1 MDMIGSCYI
10 DLWMELSSPANDT
23 RGLFATAIST
33 QTDKGIPD
41 ASQTSAIENIK
52 EGRCAIAEHV
62 ILRFPL
68 TSPLICKTL
77 FSAVGVTA
85 FGSPSCSTTFRSLL
99 VLNAKKEAAAMI
111 KGYCDMFATPID
123 QRLIARSECRALGA

>member
-1 MDMIGSCYI
+1 MDMIAAS
-10 DLWMELSSPANDT
+10 M
-23 RGLFATAIST
+23 RGLYGHDRILLHRPA
-33 QTDKGIPD
+33 QTDKGIPV

-68 TSPLICKTL
+68 TTPLICKAL

-85 FGSPSCSTTFRSLL
+85 FGSPSCFTTFHSLL
-99 VLNAKKEAAAMI
+99 VLRTKRQEGSSSN
-111 KGYCDMFATPID
+111 DR
-123 QRLIARSECRALGA
+123 RLL